1 MKCQFCSNPATV
13 HLTTLSGLKK
23 KAVHLCEACAKQ
35 QQVIATSKPELN
47 IQAIVQFMLGSQ
59 LGPEAEKLAKL
70 ACPQCGIGYMQFR
83 QDGRLGCP
91 HDYDVFQSG
100 LDPILKRVHRA
111 TRHVGKAPLHKDRN
125 LSQQVELYDLHRR
138 LREAIDGEAFEEAAQ
153 LRDLIRQ
160 REATG

>member
-35 QQVIATSKPELN
+35 QQVIAPAKPELN
-47 IQAIVQFMLGSQ
+47 IQAIVHFMLGSQ

-70 ACPQCGIGYMQFR
+70 TCPHCGMGYMQFR

-91 HDYDVFQSG
+91 HDYEAFQSG

-111 TRHVGKAPLHKDRN
+111 TRHIGKAPRHRDQN
-125 LSQQVELYDLHRR
+125 LGRQVELYDLHRR
-138 LREAIDGEAFEEAAQ
+138 LREAIDLEAFEEAAQ

-160 REATG
+160 KEATG